1 MFSFMQSKKCL
12 YFPIVLFFGF
22 LSFQNSAYS
31 AYDANI
37 VSTLRKSTVNIGQLL
52 INNNYAGSVTISLYH
67 PDAPS
72 YSFGEW
78 LLPLPS
84 SSVTTLKDYR
94 NNNTPISFGDDWG
107 IQIIFG
113 NGVKSDVY
121 PISNLSSFKDG
132 IISVDATKITN
143 EQVSSRYTKVCNNGK
158 LAGEG
163 SCPVDPVLG

>member
-12 YFPIVLFFGF
+12 YLPVVLFVGF

-37 VSTLRKSTVNIGQLL
+37 VSALRKSTVNIGQLS
-52 INNNYAGSVTISLYH
+52 INNNYAGEVTIALYH
-67 PDAPS
+67 SDYPTNS
-72 YSFGEW
+72 SFGEW
-78 LLPLPS
+78 LLPS

-94 NNNTPISFGDDWG
+94 NSNAPIYFGDDWG

-121 PISNLSSFKDG
+121 PISKFSTFKDG
-132 IISVDATKITN
+132 IISVDAGAI
-143 EQVSSRYTKVCNNGK
+143 QLVSTHQPTLISFRI
-158 LAGEG
+158 A
-163 SCPVDPVLG
+163 